1 MMETRKTKKKTT
13 KKTNPPK
20 EEEFV
25 LTKEKFLE
33 ILERVI
39 QPVPVQAKPP
49 KKGKKGTSE

>member
-1 MMETRKTKKKTT
+1 MKSKTKQH

>member
-1 MMETRKTKKKTT
+1 MKYKTKKQP
-13 KKTNPPK
+13 KKTIPPK